1 MREITAGVLGA
12 GRIGRLHAGNLL
24 AMPGV
29 RLKSIVDPYADL
41 DPWKAASVAVA
52 RDPAAILED
61 EEIEAVLVCSSTT
74 SHADLTDAAAAAGKH
89 VFCEKP
95 IDLDPDRVRATLAA
109 VERAGVKLQVGFNRR
124 FDPTFSRVRETVTDG
139 SIGEVQLIK
148 ITSRDPAPPPI
159 GYIETSGGMFLDM
172 SIHDFDMARFL
183 SGSEVVEVQAFG
195 AAIVDPAIGQAGD
208 VDTAVASLKLASG
221 ALAVIENSR
230 QAIFGYDQRLEVL
243 GSKGGVEALN
253 ELPAQV
259 RLRTERGVRAE
270 KPLHFFLERYQRSFL
285 AEMEAFFDSVR
296 EGREPPVGGHDGLVS
311 LLVSLAAQRS
321 MVENRPVQLESESYS
336 GSGGT

>member
-61 EEIEAVLVCSSTT
+61 EEIEAVLVCSPTT

-109 VERAGVKLQVGFNRR
+109 VEQAGVKLQVGFNRR
-124 FDPTFSRVRETVTDG
+124 FDPTFSRVREAIADG

-148 ITSRDPAPPPI
+148 ITSRDPGPPPI
-159 GYIETSGGMFLDM
+159 AYIESSGGMFLDM

-195 AAIVDPAIGQAGD
+195 AALVDP
-208 VDTAVASLKLASG
+208 

-259 RLRTERGVRAE
+259 RLRTDRGVRGE
-270 KPLHFFLERYQRSFL
+270 KPLHFFLERYQRSFVTEL
-285 AEMEAFFDSVR
+285 EAFFDSVR
-296 EGREPPVGGHDGLVS
+296 EGREPPVGGRDGLVS

-321 MVENRPVQLESESYS
+321 MVENRPVQVESESHS
-336 GSGGT
+336 GSGRA